1 MLGVIMGDDVLA
13 VDGCMCTS
21 AEYVVWFFF
30 LLLRIGWGLGEGKS
44 FQTE

>member
-1 MLGVIMGDDVLA
+1 MGDDVLA

-30 LLLRIGWGLGEGKS
+30 LVVKNWLGTGGRKKLPNRVIKM
-44 FQTE
+44 Q